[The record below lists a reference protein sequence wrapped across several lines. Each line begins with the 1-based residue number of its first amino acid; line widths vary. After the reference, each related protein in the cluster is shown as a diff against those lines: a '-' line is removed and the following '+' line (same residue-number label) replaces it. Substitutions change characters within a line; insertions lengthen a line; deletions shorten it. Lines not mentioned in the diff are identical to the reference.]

1 MNQSTVNLTLRADT
15 SSFSASIRQAEQEFT
30 SRFKQMGST
39 AGAQSTRIEG
49 NFNSMASGVGRF
61 SSAIKR
67 AAAQLTIMAGTVTG
81 IGLLGKRFLDVADNT
96 ANAADRIG
104 ITTGLLQELRFA
116 ATQTGVSTDKLEI
129 SLERFVRRMGDAAN
143 GTGAAATTYQR
154 LGISVLEADGSIRD
168 SGAVLNDV
176 ADALQGLGSQA
187 ERAAATTALF
197 GRTGVAMSIML
208 GRGAKGIE
216 EYKQQAQKLGIV
228 IDEELLR
235 NAEKAGDKLDI
246 MFSVLKAQAVSAFVQ
261 LTPHIIDFSQR
272 IVAAIPKIK
281 EFLAPLAQMKDA
293 FLLLAKVLTV
303 SKLVNFTTGLM
314 KASKSFLVAGSA
326 AAKFTQAMTL
336 VSRTLK
342 GLGISLAVIT
352 TIEALSLLKQHL
364 DLKKEAKSFIQAQQS
379 LMEGSQQFANITRL
393 SVDDFK
399 QLAKAEQQDY
409 RDRLKAASEFWQA
422 KLSLESRQDFQS
434 SSAMAAAKENR
445 LFKENLSMVED
456 VFTKRTELERQHAA
470 TLHKIR
476 TDETTKLKHNIS
488 EQLKAYDK
496 ANEQLHSLKEKRKT
510 IAKEFQGLIDE
521 IKSPNQKAPED
532 LTVLD
537 VTAAQQSAKQSL
549 KQGDIEK
556 ALQTVNQAKEIIR
569 SLSQTEGASK
579 AYLTEQAKATAEIA
593 DQVVQAEIQA
603 QEKNI
608 VSIKDKITEIK
619 AQAELLKHLTV
630 EFDVNGAIKSAD
642 EMRSILQER
651 LANNPII
658 IPTITIPE
666 SKGIDA
672 RAEQILKPQKKAR
685 GGFILGPGTS
695 MSDSILAR
703 LSRGEFVLRASA
715 VKHYGLGVLNK
726 LNQKELPRFAQ
737 GGLVPPYVPG
747 ISSPSASNHK
757 AASLT
762 LNLGSE
768 TFAVRTQDFD
778 VVQALTKAVAREAL
792 KSGRRT

>member
-1 MNQSTVNLTLRADT
+1 MTQNTVELTLRADT
-15 SSFSASIRQAEQEFT
+15 TKFSASIRQAEQEFT
-30 SRFKQMGST
+30 SRFKRMGST
-39 AGAQSTRIEG
+39 ANAQSNRIEG
-49 NFNSMASGVGRF
+49 NFNSMTGGVGRF

-81 IGLLGKRFLDVADNT
+81 IGYLGKRLLDVADNT

-116 ATQTGVSTDKLEI
+116 ATQTGVSTDKLEV

-143 GTGAAATTYQR
+143 GTGAAASTYQR
-154 LGISVLEADGSIRD
+154 LGISVLEADGSMRD

-176 ADALQGLGSQA
+176 ADALQGMGSQA

-197 GRTGVAMSIML
+197 GRTGVAMSLML

-216 EYKQQAQKLGIV
+216 EYKKQAQQLGIV

-246 MFSVLKAQAVSAFVQ
+246 MFSVLKAQAVTAFVQ

-272 IVAAIPKIK
+272 IVAAIPKMK
-281 EFLAPLAQMKDA
+281 EFFEPLAQMKDA
-293 FLLLAKVLTV
+293 FILLAKVLAV
-303 SKLVNFTTGLM
+303 SKLVNFAAGLM
-314 KASKSFLVAGSA
+314 KTSKSFMVAGSA
-326 AAKFTQAMTL
+326 AAKFTQAMML
-336 VSRTLK
+336 VGRTLK
-342 GLGISLAVIT
+342 GLGISLAVIS

-379 LMEGSQQFANITRL
+379 LIEGSQQFANITRL

-399 QLAKAEQQDY
+399 QLTKTEQQAY
-409 RDRLKAASEFWQA
+409 HERLKAAAEFWQA

-434 SSAMAAAKENR
+434 NAAMAAAKENR
-445 LFKENLSMVED
+445 LFKENLSMVEG

-488 EQLKAYDK
+488 EQLKAFDK
-496 ANEQLHSLKEKRKT
+496 ANETLHSLKEKRKT
-510 IAKEFQGLIDE
+510 IAREFQALIDE
-521 IKSPNQKAPED
+521 IKSPAQKAPED

-537 VTAAQQSAKQSL
+537 ITAAQQSAKQSL

-569 SLSQTEGASK
+569 SLSQTGVASK
-579 AYLTEQAKATAEIA
+579 AYLSDQARATAEIA
-593 DQVVQAEIQA
+593 DKIVQAEIQA

-630 EFDVNGAIKSAD
+630 AFDVNGAIKSAD
-642 EMRSILQER
+642 EMRNILQER

-658 IPTITIPE
+658 IPTVAIPD

-672 RAEQILKPQKKAR
+672 RAEQILKPTKKAR

-715 VKHYGLGVLNK
+715 VKHYGLGVLNN
-726 LNQKELPRFAQ
+726 LNQKELPRFAK
-737 GGLVPPYVPG
+737 GGLVPPYVPAVSG
-747 ISSPSASNHK
+747 PGPSNQR

-768 TFAVRTQDFD
+768 TFAVRTQDID